1 MPFQRGNKYGKGRPP
16 KSENK
21 LSQENKKFLNDL
33 LFNPKQ
39 LREDFNNL
47 DINGRME
54 FRCRMAKYIMPE
66 QKQLEVNETK
76 SASIDF
82 KRLISNIK
90 AID

>member
-82 KRLISNIK
+82 KRLISNIIK
-90 AID
+90 F

>member
-1 MPFQRGNKYGKGRPP
+1 MPFQKGNKYGKGRPP

-21 LSQENKKFLNDL
+21 LSQENKKFLSDL

>member
-1 MPFQRGNKYGKGRPP
+1 MPFQKGNKYGKGRPP

>member
-1 MPFQRGNKYGKGRPP
+1 
-16 KSENK
+16 
-21 LSQENKKFLNDL
+21 
-33 LFNPKQ
+33 
-39 LREDFNNL
+39 
-47 DINGRME
+47 ME